1 MLIENN
7 YFKCNG
13 KAPFEK
19 EEAQYVYVLVRS
31 DLSVSQQGVQAVHA
45 GMAAIHKH
53 GGLTDQ
59 TRLAMLSVQD
69 ECELR
74 RYAEKASEAG
84 LDFEIFWEPDN
95 NTGWSALATAPISRK
110 QGKIFKKLSMW
121 NPERELMAA

>member
-1 MLIENN
+1 MLIENKH
-7 YFKCNG
+7 FKYDG
-13 KAPFEK
+13 KAPFKK

-31 DLSVSQQGVQAVHA
+31 DLSVSQQAVQAIHA
-45 GMAAIHKH
+45 GMAAVHKY
-53 GGLTDQ
+53 GGLTDE
-59 TRLAMLSVQD
+59 TRLAMLDVKD
-69 ECELR
+69 EDELK

-84 LDFEIFWEPDN
+84 LDFEVFWEPDN